1 MHEQTRIEGGWA
13 APLDS
18 MVGAVLGRDPTT
30 PCFEVAADPATAST
44 FFLRSCTDLS
54 AIHPCQRDSHYVSNQ
69 KDTSTS
75 TTTLWLDAV
84 LLSRTLSE
92 HEVIVIMSIC
102 VHESQS
108 MFRTLQYGCS
118 SGYRTHTRTL
128 ARVRSC
134 RRTTHDEERQ
144 AMA

>member
-1 MHEQTRIEGGWA
+1 MSRRELKEAGLLLSIPWSEQCWAVIQQHLASKCLLTRPLPLLSFCGR
-13 APLDS
+13 APTCLQFIR
-18 MVGAVLGRDPTT
+18 AK
-30 PCFEVAADPATAST
+30 E
-44 FFLRSCTDLS
+44 
-54 AIHPCQRDSHYVSNQ
+54 ISHYVSNQ